1 MRFGHGALQGGVAG
15 IVAEASAIL
24 GAMTRPLDEELR
36 ALHVHLRAEMS
47 ERFDRDLP
55 LPELLVDRWE
65 RARTLGFGDRSSI
78 YASAYV
84 YGRVSVGSG
93 TWIGPNVILD
103 GSGGLAIGSGCDIS
117 AGVQVYTHD
126 TVERVLSE
134 GRAPIARSPVVIEDH
149 VHVGASAVIARGVTI
164 GHHSVIGAAAFVNR
178 DVPAF
183 TVALGVPARPAGRV
197 EIRDDGRVAL
207 VYD

>member
-1 MRFGHGALQGGVAG
+1 MAG
-15 IVAEASAIL
+15 IVPEASAIL
-24 GAMTRPLDEELR
+24 AGMTPPLDEELA
-36 ALHVHLRAEMS
+36 ALHARLRDGMR

-55 LPELLVDRWE
+55 LPELLGDRWE
-65 RARTLGFGDRSSI
+65 RARQLGFGDGSSI

-84 YGRVSVGSG
+84 YGPVRVGTG

-103 GSGGLAIGSGCDIS
+103 GSGGLVIGSGCDLS

-134 GRAPIARSPVVIEDH
+134 GRAEVARSPVTIEDH
-149 VHVGASAVIARGVTI
+149 VHVGAGAVIARGVTI
-164 GHHSVIGAAAFVNR
+164 GHHSVVGAGAFVNR

-183 TVALGVPARPAGRV
+183 TVAIGVPARAAGRV
-197 EIRDDGRVAL
+197 EIGDDGDVAL